1 MIDWKEYL
9 RLRWRFVL
17 CWGLFCAIVGGGLF
31 VLFMEIL
38 K

>member
-17 CWGLFCAIVGGGLF
+17 GWGLVCVIVWC
-31 VLFMEIL
+31 VLFIL
-38 K
+38 ITEALK